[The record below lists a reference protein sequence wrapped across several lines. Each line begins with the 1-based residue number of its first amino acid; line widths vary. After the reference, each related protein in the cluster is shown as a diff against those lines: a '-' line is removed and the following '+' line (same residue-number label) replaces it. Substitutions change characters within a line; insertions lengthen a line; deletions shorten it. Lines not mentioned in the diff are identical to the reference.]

1 MNKRATDFSAV
12 DVNTNTNGL
21 AVVRT
26 ERSGRRSFASRLLA
40 TTLVGAFMVAYP
52 LAPKALATTITTT
65 TPTDNGGTVTTGTPN
80 TTAYTTQH
88 TAVGQGGCSGE
99 YTAKMNAL
107 GDTAASE
114 RDCGTR
120 A

>member
-52 LAPKALATTITTT
+52 LAQPAVASDIGTTAATE
-65 TPTDNGGTVTTGTPN
+65 DGGTVTTATPHKVSYP
-80 TTAYTTQH
+80 TDKYDT
-88 TAVGQGGCSGE
+88 VGQGGCSGE

-107 GDTAASE
+107 
-114 RDCGTR
+114 
-120 A
+120 